1 MNVLLAA
8 NERACPG
15 VDTVL
20 FSLLKHNKNINI
32 TIFTGTID
40 IDNNMGVI
48 YNHRKINKTQEERL
62 RKIVAYFDSNS
73 TIRIIDVAKEFDTVL
88 KRGGVNE
95 QTSFTPHSMLRLLID
110 LYYDNSIHDLLYLDS
125 DIIVTD
131 NIETEYKM
139 YTTSDHAY
147 SAYSAPA
154 ACDYK
159 GEMNS
164 GVMFFNLDKCREIN
178 FFKRARHNLINH
190 VYKYPD
196 QMAIRDVCDPNPIPT
211 DLNFFDNLEDMYYM
225 PKIIHFTDCF
235 RVKVYNAKSPY
246 YFFKMYPQFKYIY
259 DGIHLIDQLNLK
271 V

>member
-8 NERACPG
+8 NEHACPG

-20 FSLLKHNKNINI
+20 YSLLAHNKNVNI

-40 IDNNMGVI
+40 IDNHMGTI
-48 YNHRKINKTQEERL
+48 YNHRGINQTQEKRL
-62 RKIVAYFDSNS
+62 RKIVTYLDSES
-73 TIRIIDVAKEFDTVL
+73 TIRIIDVSREFDTVL

-95 QTSFTPHSMLRLLID
+95 QTGFTPHSMLRLLID
-110 LYYDNSIHDLLYLDS
+110 LFYDESVHDLLYLDS
-125 DIIVTD
+125 DIIVED
-131 NIETEYKM
+131 NIETEYEM
-139 YTTSDHAY
+139 YTRCDHAY

-154 ACDYK
+154 ACEFK

-190 VYKYPD
+190 VYDYPD
-196 QMAIRDVCDPNPIPT
+196 QMAIRDVCNPNPIST
-211 DLNFFDNLEDMYYM
+211 DLNFFDNLEDRYYM
-225 PKIIHFTDCF
+225 PKIVHFTDQF
-235 RVKVYNAKSPY
+235 KTKVYNAKSPY
-246 YFFKMYPQFKYIY
+246 YFFKIYPQFKYIH
-259 DGIHLIDQLNLK
+259 DGIDLVDKLDLK